1 MDFIFTVC
9 DNAAGESCPIWPG
22 HPTSAHWGIE
32 DPAAV
37 DGTDLQKE
45 AAFVAAYH
53 YMRNRIA
60 AFAALPLHSIEALR
74 IGEALRKIGQMEGA
88 TSTAVKD

>member
-1 MDFIFTVC
+1 MLYAK
-9 DNAAGESCPIWPG
+9 DNQSQLKADI
-22 HPTSAHWGIE
+22 
-32 DPAAV
+32 
-37 DGTDLQKE
+37 E